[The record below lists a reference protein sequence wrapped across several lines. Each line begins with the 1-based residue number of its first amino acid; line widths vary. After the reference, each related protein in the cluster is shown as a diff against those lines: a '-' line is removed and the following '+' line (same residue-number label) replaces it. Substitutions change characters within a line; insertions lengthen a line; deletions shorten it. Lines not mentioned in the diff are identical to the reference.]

1 MFFTADL
8 EAQQTALPVTK
19 WSVAGTLPP
28 ADGQTLSLGVA
39 GPVTGVHQ
47 NGLIVAGGA
56 NFPGAAPWL
65 GGQKKYYSEG
75 FVFRKSATG
84 TLQQAATFTLP
95 FALGYSA
102 NCSTP
107 GGIVAAGGENASG
120 LRDDVLLLQ
129 WDAASQMV
137 TIQSLPK
144 LPFALANA
152 ALAFHQNKLYLAGG
166 ERAADVSAEL
176 LVLDPADLSAGW
188 KKLAS
193 LPKPLSHAVMVVQSN
208 GEEEG
213 LYLIGGR
220 KRNPGDLSEL
230 SASVYEFDLK
240 KRTWTEKKS
249 LPYAIS
255 AGTGIATGN
264 RCILLFGG
272 DTGETF
278 HKTEALIAAISKEP
292 DAAKKQQLNEEKTA
306 VQSSHPGF
314 CRQLLLYDTKKDKW
328 SKGECIPFTVPVTTT
343 AVAWEGSVYL
353 PSGEIKAG
361 VRTPEILKAEI
372 KDL

>member
-1 MFFTADL
+1 MLFTADM
-8 EAQQTALPVTK
+8 EAQQAALPATK
-19 WSVAGTLPP
+19 WSVAGTLPA

-39 GPVTGVHQ
+39 GPVTGAHQ

-75 FVFRKSATG
+75 VVFSKSASG
-84 TLQQAATFTLP
+84 SLQQTATFNLP

-107 GGIVAAGGENASG
+107 DGIVAAGGENASG

-129 WDAASQMV
+129 WDQPSQKV
-137 TIQSLPK
+137 AIRSLPK
-144 LPFALANA
+144 LPFAVTNA

-166 ERAADVSAEL
+166 ERAADVSPEL
-176 LVLDPADLSAGW
+176 LVLDMADLSAGW
-188 KKLAS
+188 KKLPS
-193 LPKPLSHAVMVVQSN
+193 FPKPLSHAVMVMQSN
-208 GEEEG
+208 GKEGG

-220 KRNPGDLSEL
+220 KRNPGGLSEL
-230 SASVYEFDLK
+230 SASVYQFDLK
-240 KRTWTEKKS
+240 KMVWTEKSS

-255 AGTGIATGN
+255 AGTGIAAGSHS
-264 RCILLFGG
+264 ILLFGG

-292 DAAKKQQLNEEKTA
+292 DVAKKQQLNEEKTA
-306 VQSSHPGF
+306 VQSAHPGF
-314 CRQLLLYDTKKDKW
+314 CRQVLVYDAKKDKW
-328 SKGECIPFTVPVTTT
+328 AKRECIPFTVPVTTT
-343 AVAWEGSVYL
+343 AVVWDGSVYL

-361 VRTPEILKAEI
+361 VRTPEILRADI
-372 KDL
+372 NDL